1 MVGVLDS
8 NETCWFLVSHK
19 KGTQDDTA
27 LAHKPGECTT
37 SYTTHHISLICKIT
51 GHVAI
56 ISSLQA
62 SFQQENQRRINHPV
76 PTPTFPIPLH
86 RRSPRRSETA
96 TVVNG
101 PGLLQFKS
109 KGATYL
115 KSENGVMRRASCLR
129 HFSFFSDEHGN
140 VLGFDLLSNTPTV
153 CGMAFDCHVRPKTPF
168 FFVVEPFAS
177 KLCQSTESIILLWM
191 KQKETIPSYS
201 NQIHAWRKSIK
212 IPHMVSFSHQN
223 SL

>member
-1 MVGVLDS
+1 ML
-8 NETCWFLVSHK
+8 
-19 KGTQDDTA
+19 Q
-27 LAHKPGECTT
+27 
-37 SYTTHHISLICKIT
+37 SYLHFR
-51 GHVAI
+51 
-56 ISSLQA
+56 A

-129 HFSFFSDEHGN
+129 HFSFFPMNMAMYWGSTSFQTRPRCVEWPLIAMSVPKHH
-140 VLGFDLLSNTPTV
+140 FSSWLSHLPQNYANQLRASSFCGWNRKKLYPPTV
-153 CGMAFDCHVRPKTPF
+153 IKYMPEENPSKSHIWYPSHIKIAFRCSFPQQNSISRHRCWSILVF
-168 FFVVEPFAS
+168 
-177 KLCQSTESIILLWM
+177 QSTKFIFAWQPHLCSLM
-191 KQKETIPSYS
+191 ARVIPVIS
-201 NQIHAWRKSIK
+201 Q
-212 IPHMVSFSHQN
+212 
-223 SL
+223 